1 VGILAHQI
9 RYIHVGKNAHSTKA
23 IYMINP
29 LRGMKDLTFEE
40 SERFTYIIDTAT
52 TIAKRY
58 GYGYIET
65 PILEETA
72 LFKRSVGDSSD
83 IVSKEMYQFEDK
95 GGNDVCMR
103 PEGTAGVVRAFVS
116 AKLDRQ
122 PMKQKFFYYG
132 PMFRYERPQKGRLRE
147 FHQFGCESFGEASV
161 YEDFTIIIMMSQ
173 IFESLGIGVTLEIN
187 SLGCSEC
194 MPPYKENLVH
204 FLTNIKE
211 KLCTDC
217 NRRIDTNPI
226 RVLDCKNET
235 CQALLVTSP
244 KLIDNLCETCDSD
257 FTKLKKL
264 LDNAKIKYTVNT
276 NLVRGLDYYNKTA
289 FEFVSNEIGAQSAIA
304 GGGRY
309 DKLVEFLDGK
319 PTPAVG
325 FAIGIE
331 RIMELVKMPEPIRE
345 GIYMGAMTEDAIETL
360 FALATKKRQET
371 KVTVEFNA
379 KGFKSHMKGVD
390 KAHARYAVLIGK
402 DELANGT
409 VWVKDLESKEE
420 KSVTLEDF

>member
-1 VGILAHQI
+1 
-9 RYIHVGKNAHSTKA
+9 
-23 IYMINP
+23 MINP

-40 SERFTYIIDTAT
+40 AARFNHIIKTAS
-52 TIAKRY
+52 TIAQRY

-83 IVSKEMYQFEDK
+83 IVTKEMYQFEDK

-103 PEGTAGVVRAFVS
+103 PEGTAGVVRAFIS

-122 PMKQKFFYYG
+122 PIKQKFYYYG

-161 YEDFTIIIMMSQ
+161 YEDFTVITMISQ
-173 IFESLGIGVTLEIN
+173 IFEALGIGYALKIN
-187 SLGCSEC
+187 SLGCPEC
-194 MPPYKENLVH
+194 MPPYRNNLVG
-204 FLTNIKE
+204 FLTDIKSD
-211 KLCTDC
+211 LCEDC

-226 RVLDCKNET
+226 RVLDCKNEK
-235 CQALLVTSP
+235 CQSMLSTSP
-244 KLIDNLCETCDSD
+244 KLIDNLCDTCDAD
-257 FTKLKKL
+257 FKKLTAL
-264 LDNAKIKYTVNT
+264 LDNAGIAYEVDT

-289 FEFVSNEIGAQSAIA
+289 FEFVSSEIGAQSAIA

-309 DKLVEFLDGK
+309 DRLVEYLDGK

-331 RIMELVKMPEPIRE
+331 RIMELVKMPDLQRE
-345 GIYMGAMTEDAIETL
+345 GYYMGAMVPEAIEKVI
-360 FALATKKRQET
+360 ALANAKRKT
-371 KVTVEFNA
+371 DKVTVEYSS

-390 KAHARYAVLIGK
+390 KSNARYALLIGE
-402 DELANGT
+402 DELKNGT
-409 VWVKDLESKEE
+409 VWLKDMESKEE
-420 KSVTLEDF
+420 KTVLIDDL

>member
-1 VGILAHQI
+1 
-9 RYIHVGKNAHSTKA
+9 
-23 IYMINP
+23 MINP
-29 LRGMKDLTFEE
+29 LRGMKDLTFED
-40 SERFTYIIDTAT
+40 SQHFVHIVTTA
-52 TIAKRY
+52 IGVAKKY

-103 PEGTAGVVRAFVS
+103 PEGTAGIVRAFVH

-122 PMKQKFFYYG
+122 PVKQKFYYYG

-147 FHQFGCESFGEASV
+147 FHQFGCESFGEGSV
-161 YEDFTIIIMMSQ
+161 YEDFTIITMISQ
-173 IFESLGIGVTLEIN
+173 IFEELGIGFDLLIN
-187 SLGCSEC
+187 SLGCTTC
-194 MPPYKENLVH
+194 MPSYKQNLVN
-204 FLTNIKE
+204 FLTEIKDE
-211 KLCTDC
+211 LCEDC

-226 RVLDCKNET
+226 RVLDCKNKT
-235 CQALLVTSP
+235 CQSLLVNSP
-244 KLIDNLCETCDSD
+244 KLIDNLCEECDSD
-257 FTKLKKL
+257 FTKLTAL
-264 LDNAKIKYTVNT
+264 LDKAGIKYEVDT

-289 FEFVSNEIGAQSAIA
+289 FEFVSNEIGSQSAIA

-331 RIMELVKMPEPIRE
+331 RILELVQMPDTQKD
-345 GIYMGAMTEDAIETL
+345 GIYLGAMTEDAVESL
-360 FALATKKRQET
+360 FAIATEKRKET
-371 KVTVEFNA
+371 KVTVEYNS
-379 KGFKSHMKGVD
+379 KGFKSHMKGAD
-390 KAHARYAVLIGK
+390 KVNARYCVLIGE
-402 DELANGT
+402 DELKSGT

-420 KSVTLEDF
+420 KTILLEEF